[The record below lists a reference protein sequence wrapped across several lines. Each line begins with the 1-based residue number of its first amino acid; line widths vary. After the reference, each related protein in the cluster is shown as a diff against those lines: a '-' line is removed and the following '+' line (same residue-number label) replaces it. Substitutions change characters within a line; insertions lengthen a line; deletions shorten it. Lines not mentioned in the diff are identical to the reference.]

1 MVTWNKEE
9 GQIDVHFGFDVNMGY
24 FIIVYDMRLAA
35 YIPDGTEFDDV
46 RFAICPEGTGAY
58 FTAYTGT
65 NRQGRCVGLDTMRKL
80 WKAYGVY
87 EEGVR
92 GLMIA
97 GVRELGELHGFVDR
111 M

>member
-1 MVTWNKEE
+1 MVTWTKEE
-9 GQIDVHFGFDVNMGY
+9 ENIDVHFGFEVDKGY

-35 YIPDGTEFDDV
+35 YLPDGSEFDDV
-46 RFAICPEGTGAY
+46 RFAVCADGTGAY

-65 NRQGRCVGLDTMRKL
+65 CRQGRCVSVDTMRKL

-87 EEGVR
+87 EEGLR
-92 GLMIA
+92 GLSMG
-97 GVRELGELHGFVDR
+97 GVRDLEDLHGIVDR